1 MRRLRIMLLCHEDLV
16 PPDTLPEDQGDAME
30 PWRTEYDVVST
41 LRTLGHEVLVV
52 GVNDD
57 LGVIRRAIDDFH
69 PHIAFNLTEEFHG
82 EAIYDQ
88 HVVSYLELMRMPY
101 TGCNPRGLMLAH
113 DKGLCRKILAYHRV
127 SGPRFVIYPMN
138 RKIRAPQRMNYPLFV
153 KSQVEDAS
161 LGIAQASVVEDEAK
175 LRERVQFIHE
185 SVGTDAIVEEYIEG
199 RELYIGILGN
209 QRLRT
214 FPLWEMV
221 FKKVPEGT
229 RRIATAKAKWDA
241 AYQERMGI
249 DIEAAEGIAPEV
261 AERISRMA
269 KRVYRILG
277 LSGYGRLDLRLTEDG
292 EVHLIEVNP
301 NPDLAYDD
309 LLAESAAKAGMDY
322 PTLISRILNLGLQ
335 HRAQWRR
342 N

>member
-1 MRRLRIMLLCHEDLV
+1 MLLCHEDLV
-16 PPDTLPEDQGDAME
+16 PPDVLPPDQGSAME

-41 LRTLGHEVLVV
+41 LRNLGHEVQVV

-57 LGVIRRAIDDFH
+57 LGVIRRAIDGFH

-127 SGPRFVIYPMN
+127 NGPRFVVYPMH
-138 RKIRAPQRMNYPLFV
+138 RKIHPPTRLKYPLFV

-161 LGIAQASVVEDEAK
+161 LGISQASVVEDEEK
-175 LRERVQFIHE
+175 LRERVSFVHE
-185 SVGTDAIVEEYIEG
+185 RIGTDAIVEEYIEG

-214 FPLWEMV
+214 FPVWEMV
-221 FKKVPEGT
+221 FRKIPEGT
-229 RRIATAKAKWDA
+229 KRIATAKAKWDA

-249 DIEAAEGIAPEV
+249 DIQAAENLAPEV
-261 AERISRMA
+261 VDRISRMA

-277 LSGYGRLDLRLTEDG
+277 LSGYARLDLRLDPEDRI
-292 EVHLIEVNP
+292 HLIEVNP

-309 LLAESAAKAGMDY
+309 LLAESAQQAGMDY
-322 PTLISRILNLGLQ
+322 PTLLTRILSLGLQ
-335 HRAQWRR
+335 HRVQWYTG
-342 N
+342 

>member
-1 MRRLRIMLLCHEDLV
+1 MLLCHEDLV
-16 PPDTLPEDQGDAME
+16 PPETLPVDQGDAME

-41 LRTLGHEVLVV
+41 LRILGHDVRVI

-57 LGVIRRAIDDFH
+57 LGVIRRAIDEFH

-82 EAIYDQ
+82 EAVYDQ
-88 HVVSYLELMRMPY
+88 HVVSYLELRRMPY
-101 TGCNPRGLMLAH
+101 TGCNPRGLMLGH

-127 SGPRFVIYPMN
+127 SGPRFIIYSMH
-138 RKIRAPQRMNYPLFV
+138 RKVKAPRHLRYPLFV

-161 LGIAQASVVEDEAK
+161 RGISQASVVEDEAK
-175 LRERVQFIHE
+175 LRERVAFIHE
-185 SVGTDAIVEEYIEG
+185 SVGTDAIVEEFIEG
-199 RELYIGILGN
+199 RELYLGILGN
-209 QRLRT
+209 QRLQT

-229 RRIATAKAKWDA
+229 YRIATAKAKWDTS
-241 AYQERMGI
+241 YQDRLGI
-249 DIEAAEGIAPEV
+249 EIEAAQDVPPET
-261 AERISRMA
+261 AEKMSRLA

-277 LSGYGRLDLRLTEDG
+277 LSGYARLDLRLDDAG
-292 EVHLIEVNP
+292 EGHLIEVNP

-309 LLAESAAKAGMDY
+309 LLAESALKAGMDY
-322 PTLISRILNLGLQ
+322 ETLLTRILSLGLQ

-342 N
+342 R